1 MTKDPWELMVAEFE
15 RRLKEAGENGMPHHE
30 FMERMTK
37 LSWEWEELREQE
49 QKLRDEN
56 KLKPE

>member
-1 MTKDPWELMVAEFE
+1 MSKDSYELMVAEFE
-15 RRLKEAGENGMPHHE
+15 RMLKEASENGMPHHE